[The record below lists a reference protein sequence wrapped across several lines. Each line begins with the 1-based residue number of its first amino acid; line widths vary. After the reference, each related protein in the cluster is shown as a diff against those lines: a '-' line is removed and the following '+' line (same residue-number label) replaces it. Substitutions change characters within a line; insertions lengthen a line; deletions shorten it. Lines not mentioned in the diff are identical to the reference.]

1 MIVVLT
7 ADVIISALWTHNKKA
22 EYIIS
27 QIIAGN
33 LKLCH
38 DYKILTEYEDVLS
51 RPRFQLTRWQI
62 NSLLG
67 TFDEDGISVVPIPLP
82 KVSFKD
88 ESDRKFYEVAKFYDV
103 PLVTGNVKNFPQDD
117 NVMTVAEY
125 YAQLIDG

>member
-1 MIVVLT
+1 M
-7 ADVIISALWTHNKKA
+7 
-22 EYIIS
+22 S
-27 QIIAGN
+27 QLIAGN

-51 RPRFQLTRWQI
+51 RPRFQSTRWQI

-67 TFDEDGISVVPIPLP
+67 TLDEDGISVVPIPLP
-82 KVSFKD
+82 KVAFKD

-103 PLVTGNVKNFPQDD
+103 PLVTGNVKNFPQDA
-117 NVMTVAEY
+117 NVMTVDEY